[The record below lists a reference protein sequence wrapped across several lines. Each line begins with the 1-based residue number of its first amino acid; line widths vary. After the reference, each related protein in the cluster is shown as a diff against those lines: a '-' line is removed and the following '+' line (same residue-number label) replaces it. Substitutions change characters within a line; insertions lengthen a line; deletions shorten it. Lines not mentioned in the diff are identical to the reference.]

1 MKVGLLA
8 REGKKRHKRLLI
20 PMNRITKVKEN
31 EENIRN
37 DADDDGCCVRESIF
51 NR

>member
-1 MKVGLLA
+1 
-8 REGKKRHKRLLI
+8 
-20 PMNRITKVKEN
+20 MNRITKVKEN